1 MYYYH
6 HDYHYHHNFRYGDD
20 VLVNKVRAKEGDT
33 TTFDECVAQ
42 QLSPDCDP
50 KRMWIQVT
58 GQFLLFAQYN
68 LFFGASVSQHF
79 MILCSDPILLRDVGP
94 VLGAG
99 Q

>member
-1 MYYYH
+1 M
-6 HDYHYHHNFRYGDD
+6 
-20 VLVNKVRAKEGDT
+20 NKVRAKEGDT
-33 TTFDECVAQ
+33 TTFDECVAK

-58 GQFLLFAQYN
+58 GQCILFSGFLFAQYN
-68 LFFGASVSQHF
+68 LVFGASVSQHF
-79 MILCSDPILLRDVGP
+79 MILFPDPILLRDVGP

>member
-1 MYYYH
+1 M
-6 HDYHYHHNFRYGDD
+6 
-20 VLVNKVRAKEGDT
+20 NKVRAKEGDT

-58 GQFLLFAQYN
+58 GQFLLFLGFLFAQYN
-68 LFFGASVSQHF
+68 LVFGASVSQHF
-79 MILCSDPILLRDVGP
+79 MILFPDPILLRDVGP

>member
-1 MYYYH
+1 M
-6 HDYHYHHNFRYGDD
+6 
-20 VLVNKVRAKEGDT
+20 NKVRAKEGDT

-58 GQFLLFAQYN
+58 GQFLLFPGFLFAQCN
-68 LFFGASVSQHF
+68 LFFGVSQHF
-79 MILCSDPILLRDVGP
+79 MILCPDPILLRDVCP